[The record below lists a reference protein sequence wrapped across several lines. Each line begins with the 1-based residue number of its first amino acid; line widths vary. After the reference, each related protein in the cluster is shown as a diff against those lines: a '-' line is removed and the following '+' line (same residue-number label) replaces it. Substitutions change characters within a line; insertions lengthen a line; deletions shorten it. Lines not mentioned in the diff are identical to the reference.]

1 MAIVGGGGS
10 YVPLLLVDDFPH
22 CITLVYYPADCTRIQ
37 TTQGRSYIVNLV
49 IFYNVL
55 NIWPPPCLVRAA

>member
-22 CITLVYYPADCTRIQ
+22 CITLVYHPADCIRIQ
-37 TTQGRSYIVNLV
+37 TTQGRPYIVNQLYF
-49 IFYNVL
+49 IKTTT
-55 NIWPPPCLVRAA
+55 R